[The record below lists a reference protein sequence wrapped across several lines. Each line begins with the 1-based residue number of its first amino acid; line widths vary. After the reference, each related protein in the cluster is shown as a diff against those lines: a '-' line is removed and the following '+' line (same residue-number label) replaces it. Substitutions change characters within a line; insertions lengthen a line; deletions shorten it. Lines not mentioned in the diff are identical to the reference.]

1 MDMRSLIEKMD
12 QLQSKQILNEGKEPD
27 FAPSYRVGKTG
38 EFGDKPHMKRGTPVA
53 GKIGRYGKTSDEL
66 SDPDK
71 DDDADTPAASGEKRG
86 RGRPKK
92 AGGQADT
99 KGKYSG
105 AAELQRWIVGSIP
118 NSKLP
123 GKKGRV
129 HKSPQDKEEMQE
141 AKMNRWFEKL
151 QATLNEAEQVTM
163 EPAKQDTQVLK
174 QGDKVLGSV
183 SNPALAATIKSA
195 IGKGEMSLAG
205 DNMLED
211 DMAEGRVDQLP
222 TRGADYSKSES
233 SHHHRREISVNG
245 KEVDTDSLEID
256 GIDMRDYPDFVDAYF
271 SDGEFMDG
279 SEMSQD
285 ELYYLTDHHGELLYN
300 KIQDRLHESSQ
311 NVAEGLEGQVVFSG
325 TGANGVKYKVIH
337 HGDDFMIH
345 ANGKH
350 IDSYGSLQRAMS
362 VLKNEVPGLTKGV
375 AEGMDPDQRARLDD
389 LIDTYRDATDPAD
402 DGYGINDHYDPD
414 EVLDQI
420 RREFGDRVA
429 DQIEA
434 GTDKMHF
441 GRHRMQRSDPLGWK
455 KGNQNRVTKAGKL
468 FKQDSDFMKNTI
480 KSRYRLG
487 GRSATESVA
496 EGLDDMIGFMT
507 QSEEY
512 LAKQSPQLQQL
523 IALRKDPKYQTP
535 DAKKGLEA
543 RIKQQMDRI
552 SLDKGEVM
560 GSDGKPVQVKESEK
574 WIQKAIKHPGALK
587 KQLGVPADE
596 KIPAGKLEKATHA
609 KGKLGQRARL
619 AKTLRGMNEADIP
632 PRDGMESPLSG
643 SGRSPTTLES
653 KSTRRDNRAERA
665 GRKVTKDLEYDMY
678 HHGKDDNK
686 AERAGRKVTKDI
698 EYDEKHHHYNEGKK
712 QHFDKGYYDSIA
724 ASKKDGAKSI
734 VKSRQQAIAEES
746 TVTRDNRAEKAGRK
760 VTKDIEYDEKVKD
773 NIHGKKRGSE
783 DNKAER
789 AGRKVT
795 KDIEYDEKKL
805 PSMAHIKKMC
815 KDGKTVAQICKM
827 HPNCNQTELK
837 KMITDCKKKMIKEG
851 MDHMLHAAR
860 LEGKSHA
867 LRKMPYNCTHD
878 DMEEARHYHEGYKEG
893 LDECHDM
900 VPIRGFVGEE
910 SNDIVDSMASYGARG
925 LEEGLDPIQRARLDQ
940 LIDQFHAATEPG
952 GAWDFD
958 EMDDEEVIAQ
968 IRQEFGD
975 KIADQVASGSHKMHY
990 GRHRMQRPDQLGRKV
1005 PARITK
1011 GGKMFRQDIDTRK
1024 RDIKQRFGLE
1034 EDDLDEVSRGEY
1046 MKQKARTTPG
1056 DTFKA
1061 FGQTF
1066 HDSDV
1071 LDEFAFE
1078 SLDKQLNE
1086 LLNEGISVSISQGQH
1101 GAPNSVNVNA
1111 TDAEA
1116 DTLLDL
1122 VKQAGLGIFGGSDE
1136 QPAAK
1141 DSSDNYGKLD
1151 VADDHDAIISLIRKM
1166 TGGAHDHEEHEEEEH
1181 HHEGMCNECGSY
1193 MEEGHSCGQEMVGE
1207 TETADQRLYQVA
1219 EDETEE
1225 QETAASEKA
1234 QSTEDAALAQAAGQN
1249 FADTDSNANASK
1261 DPVDESWANSTDDGF
1276 EADINFM
1283 TKVISGGL
1291 NKQKSTG
1298 QTTIPVIAGQNDRM
1312 GYSTNESVNDWKKL
1326 AGIR

>member
-12 QLQSKQILNEGKEPD
+12 QLQSKQVLNEGKEPD
-27 FAPSYRVGKTG
+27 FAPSYRVGKTSD
-38 EFGDKPHMKRGTPVA
+38 FGDKPHMKRGTPVA
-53 GKIGRYGKTSDEL
+53 GKLGKYGKTSDEL
-66 SDPDK
+66 SDPDQ

-86 RGRPKK
+86 RGRPRK
-92 AGGQADT
+92 AGSEADT

-118 NSKLP
+118 NGKLP

-151 QATLNEAEQVTM
+151 QLALNEAEQITM

-183 SNPALAATIKSA
+183 SNPALAATIKAA

-205 DNMLED
+205 DHMMED
-211 DMAEGRVDQLP
+211 DEEDMAEGRVDQLP
-222 TRGADYSKSES
+222 TRGADYSKY
-233 SHHHRREISVNG
+233 
-245 KEVDTDSLEID
+245 DTDHLKILLRP
-256 GIDMRDYPDFVDAYF
+256 GILHRNEARFKALIRK
-271 SDGEFMDG
+271 ELQKR
-279 SEMSQD
+279 EQQD
-285 ELYYLTDHHGELLYN
+285 QQG
-300 KIQDRLHESSQ
+300 
-311 NVAEGLEGQVVFSG
+311 
-325 TGANGVKYKVIH
+325 
-337 HGDDFMIH
+337 
-345 ANGKH
+345 
-350 IDSYGSLQRAMS
+350 
-362 VLKNEVPGLTKGV
+362 
-375 AEGMDPDQRARLDD
+375 
-389 LIDTYRDATDPAD
+389 
-402 DGYGINDHYDPD
+402 
-414 EVLDQI
+414 
-420 RREFGDRVA
+420 
-429 DQIEA
+429 
-434 GTDKMHF
+434 
-441 GRHRMQRSDPLGWK
+441 
-455 KGNQNRVTKAGKL
+455 
-468 FKQDSDFMKNTI
+468 
-480 KSRYRLG
+480 
-487 GRSATESVA
+487 VA

-560 GSDGKPVQVKESEK
+560 GPDGKPVQVKESEK

-632 PRDGMESPLSG
+632 PRDGMESPFSG
-643 SGRSPTTLES
+643 SGRNPTTLES
-653 KSTRRDNRAERA
+653 KTSARDDRAERA

-686 AERAGRKVTKDI
+686 AERAGKKVTKDI
-698 EYDEKHHHYNEGKK
+698 EWDEKHHHFNEEK
-712 QHFDKGYYDSIA
+712 
-724 ASKKDGAKSI
+724 
-734 VKSRQQAIAEES
+734 

-837 KMITDCKKKMIKEG
+837 KMIADCKKKMIKEG

-878 DMEEARHYHEGYKEG
+878 DMEEAKHYHEGYKEG
-893 LDECHDM
+893 LDECYDM
-900 VPIRGFVGEE
+900 VPIRGIVGEE

-975 KIADQVASGSHKMHY
+975 KIADQVESGRHKMHY
-990 GRHRMQRPDQLGRKV
+990 GHHRTQRPDQLGRKV

-1166 TGGAHDHEEHEEEEH
+1166 TGGAHDHEEHEEEEQH
-1181 HHEGMCNECGSY
+1181 HGDHEHGEICSECGSY

-1207 TETADQRLYQVA
+1207 TETADERLYQVA
-1219 EDETEE
+1219 EDETEV
-1225 QETAASEKA
+1225 QQTAASEKA

-1249 FADTDSNANASK
+1249 FADTDSNADTNK

-1283 TKVISGGL
+1283 TKMISGGL

-1312 GYSTNESVNDWKKL
+1312 GYSTNESVDDWKKL

>member
-12 QLQSKQILNEGKEPD
+12 QLQSKQVLNEGKEPD
-27 FAPSYRVGKTG
+27 FAPSYRVGKTSD
-38 EFGDKPHMKRGTPVA
+38 FGDKPHMKRGTPVA
-53 GKIGRYGKTSDEL
+53 GKLGKYGKTSDEL
-66 SDPDK
+66 SDPDQ
-71 DDDADTPAASGEKRG
+71 DDDVDIPAASGEKRG
-86 RGRPKK
+86 RGRPRK
-92 AGGQADT
+92 AGSEADT

-118 NSKLP
+118 NGKLP

-151 QATLNEAEQVTM
+151 QLALNEAEQITM

-183 SNPALAATIKSA
+183 SNPALAATIKAA

-205 DNMLED
+205 DHMMED
-211 DMAEGRVDQLP
+211 DIEESGLQAYLGNKKYGKEGMDALRKAGRDGASKEKMASIRAKYDKLDEEDMAEGRVDQLP
-222 TRGADYSKSES
+222 TRGADYSKY
-233 SHHHRREISVNG
+233 
-245 KEVDTDSLEID
+245 DTDHLKILLRP
-256 GIDMRDYPDFVDAYF
+256 GILHRNEARFKALIRK
-271 SDGEFMDG
+271 ELKKR
-279 SEMSQD
+279 EQQD
-285 ELYYLTDHHGELLYN
+285 
-300 KIQDRLHESSQ
+300 QQ
-311 NVAEGLEGQVVFSG
+311 
-325 TGANGVKYKVIH
+325 
-337 HGDDFMIH
+337 
-345 ANGKH
+345 
-350 IDSYGSLQRAMS
+350 
-362 VLKNEVPGLTKGV
+362 GV
-375 AEGMDPDQRARLDD
+375 AEGDD
-389 LIDTYRDATDPAD
+389 RTVANIKNY
-402 DGYGINDHYDPD
+402 
-414 EVLDQI
+414 E
-420 RREFGDRVA
+420 RELA
-429 DQIEA
+429 
-434 GTDKMHF
+434 KY
-441 GRHRMQRSDPLGWK
+441 K
-455 KGNQNRVTKAGKL
+455 KFNANGAHDVKIKNLEKIIAYLKS
-468 FKQDSDFMKNTI
+468 KQ
-480 KSRYRLG
+480 G
-487 GRSATESVA
+487 VA
-496 EGLDDMIGFMT
+496 EGSLEEYGDTAKGQKMLGKVHNRAADRVTSKQADKDPEYARKAQQTQDRAWERLAVKEQGVAEGFDDMIGFMT

-560 GSDGKPVQVKESEK
+560 GPDGKPVQVKESEK

-632 PRDGMESPLSG
+632 PRDGMESPFSG
-643 SGRSPTTLES
+643 SGRNPTTLES
-653 KSTRRDNRAERA
+653 KTSARDDRAERA

-686 AERAGRKVTKDI
+686 AERAGKKVTKDI
-698 EYDEKHHHYNEGKK
+698 EWDEKHHHFNEEK
-712 QHFDKGYYDSIA
+712 
-724 ASKKDGAKSI
+724 
-734 VKSRQQAIAEES
+734 

-837 KMITDCKKKMIKEG
+837 KMIADCKKKMIKEG

-878 DMEEARHYHEGYKEG
+878 DMEEARHYHDGYKEG
-893 LDECHDM
+893 LDECYDM
-900 VPIRGFVGEE
+900 VPIRGIVGEE
-910 SNDIVDSMASYGARG
+910 SDDIVDSMASYGAR
-925 LEEGLDPIQRARLDQ
+925 
-940 LIDQFHAATEPG
+940 
-952 GAWDFD
+952 
-958 EMDDEEVIAQ
+958 
-968 IRQEFGD
+968 
-975 KIADQVASGSHKMHY
+975 
-990 GRHRMQRPDQLGRKV
+990 
-1005 PARITK
+1005 
-1011 GGKMFRQDIDTRK
+1011 
-1024 RDIKQRFGLE
+1024 GLE

-1166 TGGAHDHEEHEEEEH
+1166 TGGAHDHEEHEEEEQH
-1181 HHEGMCNECGSY
+1181 HGDHEHGEICSECGSY

-1207 TETADQRLYQVA
+1207 TETADERLYQVA
-1219 EDETEE
+1219 EDETEV
-1225 QETAASEKA
+1225 QQTAASEKA

-1249 FADTDSNANASK
+1249 FADTDSNADTNK

-1283 TKVISGGL
+1283 TKMISGGL

-1312 GYSTNESVNDWKKL
+1312 GYSTNESVDDWKKL

>member
-12 QLQSKQILNEGKEPD
+12 QLQSKQVLNEGKEPD
-27 FAPSYRVGKTG
+27 FAPSYRVGKTSD
-38 EFGDKPHMKRGTPVA
+38 FGDKPHMKRGTSVA
-53 GKIGRYGKTSDEL
+53 GKLGKYGKTSDEL
-66 SDPDK
+66 SDPDQ
-71 DDDADTPAASGEKRG
+71 DDDADTPTASGEKRG
-86 RGRPKK
+86 RGRPRK
-92 AGGQADT
+92 AGSEADT

-105 AAELQRWIVGSIP
+105 AADLQRWIVGSIP
-118 NSKLP
+118 NGKLP

-151 QATLNEAEQVTM
+151 QLALNEAEQITM

-183 SNPALAATIKSA
+183 SNPALAATIKAA
-195 IGKGEMSLAG
+195 IGKGEMSLGG
-205 DNMLED
+205 DNMMED
-211 DMAEGRVDQLP
+211 DIE
-222 TRGADYSKSES
+222 ES
-233 SHHHRREISVNG
+233 GLQAYLGNKKYG
-245 KEVDTDSLEID
+245 K
-256 GIDMRDYPDFVDAYF
+256 
-271 SDGEFMDG
+271 
-279 SEMSQD
+279 
-285 ELYYLTDHHGELLYN
+285 
-300 KIQDRLHESSQ
+300 
-311 NVAEGLEGQVVFSG
+311 
-325 TGANGVKYKVIH
+325 
-337 HGDDFMIH
+337 
-345 ANGKH
+345 
-350 IDSYGSLQRAMS
+350 
-362 VLKNEVPGLTKGV
+362 
-375 AEGMDPDQRARLDD
+375 EGMDALRKAGRDGASKEKMASIRAKYDKLDEE
-389 LIDTYRDATDPAD
+389 DTAEGEGKTQKYEMMMRNGQVKKFIAKDDADAKR
-402 DGYGINDHYDPD
+402 I
-414 EVLDQI
+414 
-420 RREFGDRVA
+420 A
-429 DQIEA
+429 A
-434 GTDKMHF
+434 GHGAKSVIKM
-441 GRHRMQRSDPLGWK
+441 
-455 KGNQNRVTKAGKL
+455 KGNVPGDKIAE
-468 FKQDSDFMKNTI
+468 QD
-480 KSRYRLG
+480 
-487 GRSATESVA
+487 VA
-496 EGLDDMIGFMT
+496 EGLDDMMQGMNPQDMMNKIKGQIPAGNMKTTSTSSGTIDGKPASYDDAMGKFKGMAGNMGFDASGDDPVGGMFKGIQGKVGDMMKGMTGFMT

-560 GSDGKPVQVKESEK
+560 GPDGKPVQVKESEK

-632 PRDGMESPLSG
+632 PRDGMESPFSG
-643 SGRSPTTLES
+643 SGRSPYTLES
-653 KSTRRDNRAERA
+653 KTSSRDNRAERA

-698 EYDEKHHHYNEGKK
+698 EYDEKHHHFNEEK
-712 QHFDKGYYDSIA
+712 
-724 ASKKDGAKSI
+724 
-734 VKSRQQAIAEES
+734 

-837 KMITDCKKKMIKEG
+837 KMIADCKKKMIKEG

-867 LRKMPYNCTHD
+867 LRKMPYNCIHD
-878 DMEEARHYHEGYKEG
+878 DMEEARHYHDGYKEG
-893 LDECHDM
+893 LDECYDM
-900 VPIRGFVGEE
+900 VPIRGIVGEE
-910 SNDIVDSMASYGARG
+910 SDDIVDSMASYGARG

-1078 SLDKQLNE
+1078 SLDKQLNK

-1122 VKQAGLGIFGGSDE
+1122 VKKAGLGIFGGSDE

-1181 HHEGMCNECGSY
+1181 HHGDHEHGEICSECGSY

-1219 EDETEE
+1219 EDQTEE
-1225 QETAASEKA
+1225 EETAASEKA
-1234 QSTEDAALAQAAGQN
+1234 QSTEDAALAQAASQN
-1249 FADTDSNANASK
+1249 FADTDSNADTSK